1 MRKKMSVLEK
11 RWAECEQKAVEYLKS
26 TIFADN
32 PDSRFGLCIHLDKY
46 RRMRDPEL
54 YEYYLKMFKALFASE
69 DPDIRI
75 ALWNA
80 IATYNFD
87 GFPPRKD
94 FSKEEYVFLKERI
107 AAAYDK
113 SYNLNDSIYTE
124 RLILRPVRKED
135 VKLCARHLKEEED
148 FFTCFGL
155 KPTRENI
162 ESVLYECAN
171 LHGALCFAI
180 EEKNTL
186 SVVGFVNLCMH
197 PPAMA
202 ELKYYV
208 FKEYRRNGYCREAVS
223 ALTEKA
229 LRGELF
235 GIKDTVLDG
244 VWDKKPAEIG
254 LIRAEIP
261 ETNEPALNAIRS
273 CGFIHEATRHK
284 SFLLGK
290 NRYISEEVFYK
301 TRDEGAGKEGLQL

>member
-1 MRKKMSVLEK
+1 MSKKMSVLEK

-26 TIFADN
+26 TVFADN
-32 PDSRFGLCIHLDKY
+32 PDSAFGLCLRLDEC
-46 RRMRDPEL
+46 RRTTNPEF
-54 YEYYLKMFKALFASE
+54 YEYNLKMFKALFASE

-80 IATYNFD
+80 IVDYNFD

-94 FSKEEYVFLKERI
+94 FSKEEYAFLKERI

-113 SYNLNDSIYTE
+113 SYNLNDSVYTE

-135 VKLCARHLKEEED
+135 VKLCARHLKEEEN
-148 FFTCFGL
+148 FFACFGL

-162 ESVLYECAN
+162 ENVLHKCAD

-186 SVVGFVNLCMH
+186 AVIGFVNLCMH

-235 GIKDTVLDG
+235 GIKGTVLGG

-254 LIRAEIP
+254 LIRAQIP
-261 ETNEPALNAIRS
+261 EINESALNAIRS
-273 CGFIHEATRHK
+273 CGFIHEATLHK
-284 SFLLGK
+284 SFLIEK

-301 TRDEGAGKEGLQL
+301 TRDENAGKEGLKL